1 MSNNFQRAIAKTLS
15 AVLIASTLVVPS
27 IAFAEKAYLEI
38 TLKVDPQDRAAAGA
52 IYSKFKQPFLTKIP
66 GAKSKDLLIREDD
79 VQVLH
84 EFATRM
90 QAEAYL
96 SSDLFTKDVVVS
108 LKPLLK
114 ADPEVRI
121 YSAE

>member
-1 MSNNFQRAIAKTLS
+1 MTNSFQRAIAKPLAAMLVAS
-15 AVLIASTLVVPS
+15 ALALPS
-27 IAFAEKAYLEI
+27 VAFAEKAYLEI

-52 IYSKFKQPFLTKIP
+52 VYAKFKQPFLTKVP
-66 GAKSKDLLIREDD
+66 GAKSKELLIRDDD

-84 EFATRM
+84 GFATRK

-96 SSDLFTKDVVVS
+96 SSDLFAKDVVVG

-121 YSAE
+121 YSAD